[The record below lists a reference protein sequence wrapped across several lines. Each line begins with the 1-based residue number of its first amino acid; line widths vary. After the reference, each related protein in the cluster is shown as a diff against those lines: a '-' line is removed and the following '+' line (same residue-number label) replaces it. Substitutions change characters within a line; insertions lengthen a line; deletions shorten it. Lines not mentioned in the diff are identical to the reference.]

1 MRVLRH
7 DGPGVVR
14 LAFHGE
20 LDLATADLVAEHV
33 TGALSPDKSEMF
45 GKRVR
50 QLVLDVGGLTFCDSA
65 GIDAL
70 LSARAEAV
78 ARHIAFQ
85 VVGAHGIVHRSMA
98 ATGVLALLTAA

>member
-1 MRVLRH
+1 MRILRY

-20 LDLATADLVAEHV
+20 LDLATTDLVDTYVSA
-33 TGALSPDKSEMF
+33 ALAGED
-45 GKRVR
+45 VR
-50 QLVLDVGGLTFCDSA
+50 RLVLDVAGLTFCDSA

-70 LSARAEAV
+70 LAARAGAASRDV
-78 ARHIAFQ
+78 AFQ
-85 VVGAHGIVHRSMA
+85 VVGARGIVRRSMA